1 MAIVSQITAIFP
13 SNMQFSSFFS
23 SNRPTRNLR
32 RKTHSSI
39 TKFFNLSLTF
49 FPPKRREKKKKSQGI
64 HNARNLSWRHLLFFG
79 IFFSCGMLNRIFPS
93 SKNSHF
99 KNEAKCKTFLVKM
112 SFIYVIIKKH
122 FHING
127 FALCL
132 SLKQRLGAT
141 RKWSIVMTLPSFI
154 SRGAGYES
162 VYYGINNTRP
172 FRAEKRNEH
181 A

>member
-1 MAIVSQITAIFP
+1 
-13 SNMQFSSFFS
+13 
-23 SNRPTRNLR
+23 
-32 RKTHSSI
+32 
-39 TKFFNLSLTF
+39 
-49 FPPKRREKKKKSQGI
+49 
-64 HNARNLSWRHLLFFG
+64 
-79 IFFSCGMLNRIFPS
+79 MLNRLFPS

-112 SFIYVIIKKH
+112 SSIYVIIKNR

-132 SLKQRLGAT
+132 SLKQRLEAT
-141 RKWSIVMTLPSFI
+141 RKWSIVMTLPSFK

-172 FRAEKRNEH
+172 HIVRKSTLRL
-181 A
+181 